1 VIYPSLAIFSRAA
14 VARNAERIKPRAA
27 AASSSVLMS
36 LILTQLKR
44 WGQGKRS
51 SWPYRTEQ
59 KPNGITDE
67 MLGVKLV

>member
-44 WGQGKRS
+44 WGQGKRNS
-51 SWPYRTEQ
+51 
-59 KPNGITDE
+59 
-67 MLGVKLV
+67 